1 MLLNLLTQGNQRLV
15 YFLDISRGVFD
26 QFIQMA
32 KLEEAV
38 WINTQELSES
48 CAICFDGDALQ
59 DFQSVID
66 SLAIRIE

>member
-1 MLLNLLTQGNQRLV
+1 MLLNLLTQRNQRLV

-32 KLEEAV
+32 KLEESV
-38 WINTQELSES
+38 WVNTQELSES